1 MLFPVRTPAVAKR
14 AIRAAVRALIGAA
27 TLTVPVEGADLAEV
41 KVLSAG
47 AVKPVIMEVAEAFRQ
62 ETGRRVALTFDTVG
76 ALRRRATTEPADLL
90 ILSDEAIDDLMRE
103 GVVVPGSR
111 LDIARV
117 GIGMGVRQGAPR
129 PDISTPESLKQTLL
143 GAKSVA
149 YMDPAKGA
157 TSGIHFAKVLE
168 RLGIVEA
175 MRDRTVLWPSG
186 SSAEAIVA
194 GRAEV
199 CVQQM
204 SEILPVAGVM
214 LVGPLPSA
222 LQKITTYSAGLAVKA
237 ENRAAAEAFLAF
249 VSRPAFKPRFA
260 AAGLDYRE

>member
-1 MLFPVRTPAVAKR
+1 MLFRVRTPAVAKR
-14 AIRAAVRALIGAA
+14 VAQAAIGALIGAA
-27 TLTVPVEGADLAEV
+27 TLTVLVAGADPAEV

-47 AVKPVIMEVAEAFRQ
+47 AVKPVLGEVAEAFRQ
-62 ETGRRVALTFDTVG
+62 ETGYHVALTFDTVG
-76 ALRRRATTEPADLL
+76 ALRKRARTEPADLL
-90 ILSDEAIDDLMRE
+90 IVSDEALDDLGRE

-111 LDIARV
+111 VDIARV
-117 GIGMGVRQGAPR
+117 GIGMGVKQGAPR
-129 PDISTPESLKQTLL
+129 PDISTPEALKQTLL
-143 GAKSVA
+143 GVTSVA

-168 RLGIVEA
+168 RLGIAEA

-204 SEILPVAGVM
+204 SEILPVAGVT

-222 LQKITTYSAGLAVKA
+222 LQKITTYSAGLSVKVQ
-237 ENRAAAEAFLAF
+237 NRAAAEAFLAF
-249 VSRPAFKPRFA
+249 VRRPAFKPRFA